1 MPTPSLV
8 RVRCLDADMAV
19 GLVNYADMVVYD
31 QEKNV
36 VALRIGGYPETVQAM
51 SDAILGGCE
60 LELTGSKSSLC
71 LNSKGISH
79 DGVYAEGIHWL
90 QDDSLQSLAVG
101 QEDDDPKSEK
111 ETVSL
116 KRNLYIFC
124 TSSAELFDEL
134 DRKLSVPLLPEFR
147 GYFLSELKKRGLL
160 DRLKVYCPGR
170 KFQCWHMSVSKD
182 ESEIVQVLEDGLK
195 DGCIAIPGSSPG
207 QEDVFRHIPSFT
219 AYLREFGDKIAGRI
233 KDCFPPRF
241 NPAEEAVSPPVQE
254 VNRYVLA
261 HAGYSLF
268 DAQLGAAEALK
279 RQLETD
285 RLALL
290 VAECGT
296 GKSKIGA
303 AALYAYQHGQP
314 DRRTNRK
321 AFNVVVCPS
330 HLTGKWVRELHETV
344 PNCFAQFEQHPGHRP
359 AVQPI
364 PKGKQNSV
372 LHSLQRDRP
381 QRVYAPAGRNLE
393 PAEERVYLP
402 GLRQGAGDARSRH
415 FRLGEGGRPVFSARE
430 FPQPPLPFLRRFPLD
445 SPESRRPDAK
455 TNPVGAHRRLR
466 LCPPPVCLS
475 GGRNL

>member
-1 MPTPSLV
+1 MPTPSLI
-8 RVRCLDADMAV
+8 RVRCLDAERAV

-71 LNSKGISH
+71 LNSKGMRNYARRISH

-101 QEDDDPKSEK
+101 QDDDDPKCEK

-160 DRLKVYCPGR
+160 NRLKVYCPGQ
-170 KFQCWHMSVSKD
+170 KFQCWHMRVSEN
-182 ESEIVQVLEDGLK
+182 ESEIAQILEDGLK
-195 DGCIAIPGSSPG
+195 DGSIAIPESSPG
-207 QEDVFRHIPSFT
+207 QEDVFRHIASFT

-254 VNRYVLA
+254 VNRHVVT

-285 RLALL
+285 RMALL

-303 AALYAYQHGQP
+303 AALYAYQHGRA
-314 DRRTNRK
+314 DRRTARK
-321 AFNVVVCPS
+321 AFYVVVCPS
-330 HLTGKWVRELHETV
+330 
-344 PNCFAQFEQHPGHRP
+344 
-359 AVQPI
+359 
-364 PKGKQNSV
+364 S
-372 LHSLQRDRP
+372 DR
-381 QRVYAPAGRNLE
+381 
-393 PAEERVYLP
+393 
-402 GLRQGAGDARSRH
+402 
-415 FRLGEGGRPVFSARE
+415 
-430 FPQPPLPFLRRFPLD
+430 
-445 SPESRRPDAK
+445 
-455 TNPVGAHRRLR
+455 
-466 LCPPPVCLS
+466 
-475 GGRNL
+475 

>member
-60 LELTGSKSSLC
+60 LELTGSKGSLC
-71 LNSKGISH
+71 LNSKGRRNYARRISH

-101 QEDDDPKSEK
+101 QEGDDPKSEK

-116 KRNLYIFC
+116 KRNLYFFC
-124 TSSAELFDEL
+124 TSGDELFAEL

-147 GYFLSELKKRGLL
+147 GYLLSELKKRGLL

-182 ESEIVQVLEDGLK
+182 ESEIAQVLEDGLK

-219 AYLREFGDKIAGRI
+219 AYLREFGGKIAGRI

-241 NPAEEAVSPPVQE
+241 NPAEEAVSTPVQE

-296 GKSKIGA
+296 GKSAK
-303 AALYAYQHGQP
+303 
-314 DRRTNRK
+314 
-321 AFNVVVCPS
+321 
-330 HLTGKWVRELHETV
+330 
-344 PNCFAQFEQHPGHRP
+344 
-359 AVQPI
+359 
-364 PKGKQNSV
+364 
-372 LHSLQRDRP
+372 
-381 QRVYAPAGRNLE
+381 
-393 PAEERVYLP
+393 
-402 GLRQGAGDARSRH
+402 RS
-415 FRLGEGGRPVFSARE
+415 
-430 FPQPPLPFLRRFPLD
+430 
-445 SPESRRPDAK
+445 
-455 TNPVGAHRRLR
+455 
-466 LCPPPVCLS
+466 
-475 GGRNL
+475 